1 MFMKMSLIAL
11 AACTCLINLNA
22 VADDENYSGESIFIG
37 VGAGYSTFG
46 GTLDAYSADVSPYLQ
61 IGLTLTPSVSVEL
74 YYSRSTTPGEID
86 LYDNQDL
93 TESVKDLYLAY
104 SYDPQDVASINS
116 VSAQLHNN
124 HQLSIESSAIYL
136 SYRTTGDFYAK
147 LKAGYIYNAFEKQ
160 HFADGKI
167 TFDLAD
173 SASNSFKN
181 DVFETQEAFSR
192 SYKDSSESRPG
203 LTGQFHDS
211 DYLIG
216 LGLGYAL
223 SPQVMTEVEATRLF
237 DDFYRYSVGVNYY
250 F

>member
-22 VADDENYSGESIFIG
+22 VAEDENYSGESFFMG

-61 IGLTLTPSVSVEL
+61 LGLTLTPSISVEL

-86 LYDNQDL
+86 RYDNQVL
-93 TESVKDLYLAY
+93 TESIKDLYLAY
-104 SYDPQDVASINS
+104 SYNPQDVESINS
-116 VSAQLHNN
+116 VTAHLHNN
-124 HQLSIESSAIYL
+124 HQLTIESSALYF

-147 LKAGYIYNAFEKQ
+147 LKAGYVYNAFEKQ
-160 HFADGKI
+160 HVAEGKLA
-167 TFDLAD
+167 FDLSD
-173 SASNSFKN
+173 SASDSFKTDVN
-181 DVFETQEAFSR
+181 DTQEAFSR
-192 SYKDSSESRPG
+192 SYKETSEARPG
-203 LTGQFHDS
+203 LSGHFHDS

-216 LGLGYAL
+216 VGLGYAL
-223 SPQVMTEVEATRLF
+223 SPQIMTEVEATRLF
-237 DDFYRYSVGVNYY
+237 KDFYRYSVGVNYY